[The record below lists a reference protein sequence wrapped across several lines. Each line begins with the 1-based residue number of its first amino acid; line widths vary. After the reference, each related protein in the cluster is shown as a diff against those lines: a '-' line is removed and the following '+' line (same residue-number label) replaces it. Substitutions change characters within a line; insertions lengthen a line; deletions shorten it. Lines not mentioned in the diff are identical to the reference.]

1 MLTNKIIIAAIITLI
16 AASAGG
22 YIYSNQPQAELAESA
37 APTPTGFGMQPVVEP
52 GTINTPTER
61 AWSPADMNK
70 LRHHK

>member
-1 MLTNKIIIAAIITLI
+1 MLTKKIIITAILVLI

-22 YIYSNQPQAELAESA
+22 YIYSKPQQDEQA
-37 APTPTGFGMQPVVEP
+37 APTTPTGFGMQPVVEP

-70 LRHHK
+70 LKRHK